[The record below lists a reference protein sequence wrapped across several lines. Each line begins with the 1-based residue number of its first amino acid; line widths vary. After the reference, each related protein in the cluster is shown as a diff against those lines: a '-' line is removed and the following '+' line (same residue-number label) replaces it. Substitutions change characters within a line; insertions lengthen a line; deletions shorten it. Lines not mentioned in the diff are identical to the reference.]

1 MVEATRL
8 TERADRTGS
17 LTGVPVVVV
26 QPEESPDQ
34 AQFKRNL
41 LLVAAIRVLV
51 VTISRGVLFA
61 LVQIDP
67 PGQVGQIQSWQYALI
82 GSTYALSIVY
92 AAALRYGKATVLL
105 AYAQVGLDAL
115 IVSVLVL
122 MTGGVESVF
131 GFAYVFCVLGG
142 SVTLYRRGG
151 RLATV
156 FTIGMFGAV
165 VAAQLLQLLP
175 VLPSVQTTSALFSF
189 VAHSVGMVA
198 VAELSSTLAQKL
210 RDTGRALA
218 EKEVDY
224 EQLQQLH
231 AAILR
236 SLPAGLV
243 TVDTTGT
250 IRYAND
256 AAVNILRV
264 PVSDLVG
271 RPLGVVVPGMRFAWE
286 RWRSESMISSRERHE
301 AGFERAD
308 GARLRL
314 GFSFAP
320 LSLVRGAA
328 VGSIVVFQDVTDIV
342 LLKEAVERAERLA
355 TVGKFAAGL
364 AHEVRNPLA
373 SMCASID
380 VLASSLDP
388 PEALQRL
395 MSNVVDEADR
405 LNRLISDFLA
415 LARPRSLRLAEQ
427 NLGAIV
433 SSVLDVF
440 RQEAAH
446 VVIER
451 EIDDDVLVIVDEDLV
466 RQVVWNVVRN
476 AAEAMRTKGGTLRV
490 RITHDREEPILQI
503 EDDGPGMTPEQQRR
517 IFDPFY
523 TTKAGGSGLG
533 LAISHSIV
541 EAHGASL
548 GITSAPGEGTTVSV
562 RFRPPS
568 EQVEVDTAD
577 VGDDLAAEMR
587 SA

>member
-17 LTGVPVVVV
+17 LTGVPVVSV
-26 QPEESPDQ
+26 QTAQAADQ
-34 AQFKRNL
+34 VQFTRNL

-51 VTISRGVLFA
+51 VTISLGVLFA
-61 LVQIDP
+61 LVQMNP
-67 PGQVGQIQSWQYALI
+67 PGQVSQIQSWQYVLI
-82 GSTYALSIVY
+82 GSTYGLSIVY
-92 AAALRYGKATVLL
+92 AAALRYGKAILLL
-105 AYAQVGLDAL
+105 AYAQIGLDAL

-156 FTIGMFGAV
+156 VTILMFGAV
-165 VAAQLLQLLP
+165 VTAQLLEVLP
-175 VLPSVQTTSALFSF
+175 VLPSVPITSALFSF
-189 VAHSVGMVA
+189 VAQAVGMIA

-256 AAVNILRV
+256 AAVNILRISV
-264 PVSDLVG
+264 ADLVG
-271 RPLGVVVPGMRFAWE
+271 RPLEIIVPGMRDAWE
-286 RWRSESMISSRERHE
+286 RWKLEPTSGRERHE
-301 AGFERAD
+301 TGFERGD

-320 LSLVRGAA
+320 LNLVRGSA

-342 LLKEAVERAERLA
+342 MLKEAVERAERLA

-380 VLASSLDP
+380 VLASTLEP
-388 PEALQRL
+388 PEPLQRL

-427 NLGAIV
+427 DLGAV
-433 SSVLDVF
+433 VGSVLEVF

-446 VVIER
+446 VKIER
-451 EIDDDVLVIVDEDLV
+451 HIDDHVIAIMDEDLV
-466 RQVVWNVVRN
+466 RQVLWNVLRN
-476 AAEAMRTKGGTLRV
+476 AAEAMRSQGGTLRV
-490 RITHDREEPILQI
+490 RVALDGAAPLVVV
-503 EDDGPGMTPEQQRR
+503 EDTGPGMTVEQMRR

-533 LAISHSIV
+533 LAISHSIA
-541 EAHGASL
+541 EAHGANLDVASVV
-548 GITSAPGEGTTVSV
+548 GEGTKVSI

-568 EQVEVDTAD
+568 EQVEIDTAD
-577 VGDDLAAEMR
+577 VSEDFVAQMR